1 LKSLKPLK
9 SRISKPK
16 VLEIL
21 DFRFTQLNVV
31 LKDSRDSRQQRLL
44 SLREEI
50 NYKRCSRVK
59 TYRKKEVYINAST
72 VEVKAI

>member
-1 LKSLKPLK
+1 MNLKPLK
-9 SRISKPK
+9 FKK
-16 VLEIL
+16 TLNL
-21 DFRFTQLNVV
+21 GTKNVV
-31 LKDSRDSRQQRLL
+31 LKDSRDSRQQRLM

>member
-1 LKSLKPLK
+1 
-9 SRISKPK
+9 
-16 VLEIL
+16 
-21 DFRFTQLNVV
+21 VV

-72 VEVKAI
+72 VEVKAVLEY